1 MLFVLELHIDRLVAV
16 QQLYALILA
25 HLSVMPSVDW
35 DAQRLMPLHL
45 VSHLLGHHFLNF
57 VIEGNRRLKALL
69 APLDA
74 VLYIQVG

>member
-1 MLFVLELHIDRLVAV
+1 
-16 QQLYALILA
+16 
-25 HLSVMPSVDW
+25 MPSVDW
-35 DAQRLMPLHL
+35 NAQRLMPFNL
-45 VSHLLGHHFLNF
+45 VSHLLCHHFLNF